1 MTLTKETKLTL
12 IYISIAFLF
21 SVTMRLIWIYQF
33 YGYEPFMFHGQF
45 MINTN
50 DGYFWAEGARDLLSG
65 TATNLSAE
73 NFYDTFHQYN
83 DSSPVSSA
91 ASQLTAFFA
100 YLLPFSF
107 ESVILY
113 LSVFLGSLV
122 VVPIILIAKN
132 LKNLEMGFI
141 AALLASIA
149 WSYYNRTMV
158 GYYDT
163 DMLNIV
169 LPMLLLWSIIWAIN
183 TNQDKYLIITA
194 LDILMYRWWYPQS
207 YALEFS
213 FFSLIL
219 LYTLIYD
226 RKNLY
231 NYKLLAIMM
240 FAMMNI
246 DGLIRLPVVIG
257 VYYLFKLEQVQKY
270 IYHILGVAIFGFFL
284 SGGFSPIWYQLQG
297 YIFSREMKSSDDGLG
312 LHFYAVMQTVR
323 EAGKIP
329 FETFANRISGH
340 TIVFFFSLIGYG
352 WLSYR
357 HKSMLLGLPLVGLGF
372 LAWFGGLRFTIY
384 AVPILA
390 LGMGFLITELS
401 RVLFHKGE
409 AKATHPGAKGYA
421 ALVAPKVVMTLLSL
435 AVLAPNI
442 KHIIN
447 YKVPTVFTHNEVKVL
462 DDLSKI
468 ASREDYVVSWWDY
481 GYPIRYYSDVK
492 TLVDGGKHS
501 GSVNFPVSYILTNS
515 QEKAAKMARLDV
527 EYTEKTFAF
536 QKEHK
541 QEIIDKNLTIFSN
554 IEQMTKEY
562 GYDDTNDFLLS
573 LETDI
578 KLPKKTR
585 DIYLY
590 LPFRMLNIYPTVK
603 VFSNL
608 DLMSGIKYK
617 RPLFYMS
624 KNYKQIKNILH
635 LGNGISLNLQTKEL
649 SLGSNKVK
657 IRRFVTTV
665 YDQNKKLRKNMALVD
680 FSSNISVIYM
690 KNYNTFLVLDEA
702 TYNSLFIQLMVL
714 EEYDKN
720 LFEAVELTPH
730 AKVYKLK
737 I

>member
-1 MTLTKETKLTL
+1 M
-12 IYISIAFLF
+12 
-21 SVTMRLIWIYQF
+21 
-33 YGYEPFMFHGQF
+33 
-45 MINTN
+45 
-50 DGYFWAEGARDLLSG
+50 
-65 TATNLSAE
+65 
-73 NFYDTFHQYN
+73 
-83 DSSPVSSA
+83 
-91 ASQLTAFFA
+91 
-100 YLLPFSF
+100 
-107 ESVILY
+107 
-113 LSVFLGSLV
+113 
-122 VVPIILIAKN
+122 
-132 LKNLEMGFI
+132 
-141 AALLASIA
+141 
-149 WSYYNRTMV
+149 
-158 GYYDT
+158 
-163 DMLNIV
+163 
-169 LPMLLLWSIIWAIN
+169 
-183 TNQDKYLIITA
+183 
-194 LDILMYRWWYPQS
+194 
-207 YALEFS
+207 
-213 FFSLIL
+213 
-219 LYTLIYD
+219 
-226 RKNLY
+226 
-231 NYKLLAIMM
+231 
-240 FAMMNI
+240 
-246 DGLIRLPVVIG
+246 
-257 VYYLFKLEQVQKY
+257 
-270 IYHILGVAIFGFFL
+270 
-284 SGGFSPIWYQLQG
+284 
-297 YIFSREMKSSDDGLG
+297 
-312 LHFYAVMQTVR
+312 
-323 EAGKIP
+323 
-329 FETFANRISGH
+329 
-340 TIVFFFSLIGYG
+340 
-352 WLSYR
+352 
-357 HKSMLLGLPLVGLGF
+357 
-372 LAWFGGLRFTIY
+372 
-384 AVPILA
+384 
-390 LGMGFLITELS
+390 
-401 RVLFHKGE
+401 
-409 AKATHPGAKGYA
+409 
-421 ALVAPKVVMTLLSL
+421 
-435 AVLAPNI
+435 
-442 KHIIN
+442 
-447 YKVPTVFTHNEVKVL
+447 
-462 DDLSKI
+462 SKI